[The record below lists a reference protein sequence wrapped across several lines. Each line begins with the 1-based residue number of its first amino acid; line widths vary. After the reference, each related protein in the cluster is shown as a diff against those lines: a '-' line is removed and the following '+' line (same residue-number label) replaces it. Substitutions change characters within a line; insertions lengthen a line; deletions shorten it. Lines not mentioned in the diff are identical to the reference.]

1 MLLVLNNILNIG
13 ITGITGKDLAS
24 KIIALL
30 SDIFVCI
37 KLQPTTHNTH
47 VALLLLLENF
57 LLLTTY
63 EYNFVLFS
71 DHYHILWGAFIKH
84 TISSHLFFSLVH
96 IINTRL
102 GRDIRPEVNRLDGG
116 MLLRGECFFTCPFVY
131 LGYLVCIKYKEI

>member
-1 MLLVLNNILNIG
+1 MLPVYNSLEKILTFTFTLHYNWSLEMLLVLNNILNIG

-63 EYNFVLFS
+63 E
-71 DHYHILWGAFIKH
+71 
-84 TISSHLFFSLVH
+84 
-96 IINTRL
+96 
-102 GRDIRPEVNRLDGG
+102 
-116 MLLRGECFFTCPFVY
+116 
-131 LGYLVCIKYKEI
+131 